1 VPCVLIVEDEP
12 DLARVLEFNFAQ
24 AGFETISAH
33 GGEEA
38 LSKLRQRVP
47 DLILLDLMLPDVAGT
62 EVCRKLKGNPRTR
75 DVPVILEWTD
85 VVGVLAA
92 TRHCRRPVVTASIE
106 GTELRA
112 PIRVGERVAMTARVA
127 YTSQRSV
134 GVSVSMALF
143 EEVERRRALQRLIA
157 GVLDRAA

>member
-1 VPCVLIVEDEP
+1 MNSGEIESSSPVQVRAGSEVHLDEWVAP
-12 DLARVLEFNFAQ
+12 EIADNHGLLQ
-24 AGFETISAH
+24 AG
-33 GGEEA
+33 
-38 LSKLRQRVP
+38 K
-47 DLILLDLMLPDVAGT
+47 
-62 EVCRKLKGNPRTR
+62 
-75 DVPVILEWTD
+75 ILEWTD

>member
-47 DLILLDLMLPDVAGT
+47 DPHPARPD
-62 EVCRKLKGNPRTR
+62 
-75 DVPVILEWTD
+75 
-85 VVGVLAA
+85 AA
-92 TRHCRRPVVTASIE
+92 RRRRYRGLPVVTASIE